1 MLVGVESQ
9 KIKYI
14 NSKPNILSILL
25 ERYPDKNWN
34 YHYLSENPY
43 AIEYIKNHPE
53 ITWDWDCLKYNIN
66 IDIDSVFIYRNVN
79 WDWKFLTTM
88 PNMTMDII
96 AKYPQLPWHYNCIS
110 DNPSITCKDI
120 TKYPRIVWKYK
131 SLSCNTNI
139 TEDFIRKNIDLEWD
153 WYRLSKNPNLS
164 KMFLNDDK
172 FKKIYSDVVN
182 INNIN
187 LSIDPNL
194 TVGILEKY
202 IDKNWDWDYISANN
216 KNLTPEFIEKYK
228 QYFNFTYLS
237 QNPSVTV
244 EIIENN
250 LNEDWSLYNIF
261 KNPNI
266 PLEYST
272 KKSANNIDW
281 KQVSSNSNI
290 TLDFIEKN
298 LNNID
303 FNTLSGNVF
312 LWDDIVYKKSL
323 KDDIQKRKCQVNKE
337 IKNIFYND
345 ICGEI
350 LKFVSYD

>member
-1 MLVGVESQ
+1 MLTSLDSK

-25 ERYPDKNWN
+25 ERYPDKDWN

-53 ITWDWDCLKYNIN
+53 ITWQWDELKYNIN
-66 IDIDSVFIYRNVN
+66 IDIHTVFTYRNVN
-79 WDWKFLTTM
+79 WDWKFLTTL

-96 AKYPQLPWHYNCIS
+96 AKYPHLPWYYNCIS
-110 DNPSITCKDI
+110 DNPSITYKDI
-120 TKYPRIVWKYK
+120 TRYPRIAWNYK
-131 SLSCNTNI
+131 SLSSNTNI
-139 TEDFIRKNIDLEWD
+139 TEDFIRKNIDLDWD
-153 WYRLSKNPNLS
+153 WYYLSKNPNLS

-172 FKKIYSDVVN
+172 FKNIYSDVVD
-182 INNIN
+182 IDNIN
-187 LSIDPNL
+187 LSEYQNL
-194 TVGILEKY
+194 TINILEKY
-202 IDKNWDWDYISANN
+202 IDKWDWYYISAIN

-228 QYFNFTYLS
+228 EYFDFVYLS
-237 QNPSVTV
+237 QNPSITV
-244 EIIENN
+244 ELIENN
-250 LNEDWSLYNIF
+250 LNQDWSWYHIF

-272 KKSANNIDW
+272 KKQSNNIDW
-281 KQVSSNSNI
+281 RQVSLNSNI

-298 LNNID
+298 ID
-303 FNTLSGNVF
+303 FIHFNSLSGNIF
-312 LWDDIVYKKSL
+312 LWDDIIYEKSV
-323 KDDIQKRKCQVNKE
+323 KNDIQKRKSQVNRE

-350 LKFVSYD
+350 LKFVGYD